1 MVIADSQQNM
11 ERLQSLL
18 INVKSKIRASNDL
31 GFPGLHIKLIE
42 ITRSFKLDKQ
52 ICLQLNLLH
61 YNSIMISA
69 HHIMRTIR
77 LYLVKINVL
86 RPLDDTI
93 RYHHGPPNIIYVL
106 PCPIKIA

>member
-31 GFPGLHIKLIE
+31 GFPGLHIELIE

-61 YNSIMISA
+61 
-69 HHIMRTIR
+69 
-77 LYLVKINVL
+77 
-86 RPLDDTI
+86 
-93 RYHHGPPNIIYVL
+93 
-106 PCPIKIA
+106 